1 MSNILRYCADLP
13 TRTYEAGE
21 VILSEGGSN
30 QSLFILIAGTVEILK
45 EDLQLNIVSQPGAF
59 FGEISVLL
67 DTPHMATVRA
77 MNRVRMYVAEDGAS
91 FLAAR
96 PELALGVARLVARR
110 LRQMTTYLADLKHQF
125 EDHEGHLGIVDEVLE
140 SLLHDHPEDQTV
152 TPGSDREYEPNL

>member
-1 MSNILRYCADLP
+1 MPNTLSYCNDLP
-13 TRTYEAGE
+13 ETTFEAGE

-30 QSLFILIAGTVEILK
+30 KSLLVLIDGTVEILK
-45 EDLQLNIVSQPGAF
+45 ENLELNIVSQPGAF

-77 MNRVRMYVAEDGAS
+77 MDRVRMYVAEDGAA

-110 LRQMTTYLADLKHQF
+110 LRQVTTYLADLKRQF
-125 EDHEGHLGIVDEVLE
+125 EDQEGHLGIVDEVLE

-152 TPGSDREYEPNL
+152 TPGSDREYEPNI